1 MIETIKQQALHDNIP
16 IMSDDALAYVCQLIE
31 VHRFY
36 DILEFGTAVGYS
48 SLYIAQQC
56 PWVMIDTIEK
66 DSIRYHKA
74 RENQLMLENKNVI
87 MHHHDAKTWPL
98 IKFYDVVI
106 IDAAKAQN
114 QALFER
120 VFPFVKHRGVVIV
133 DNMSFYGHV
142 QALNAIK
149 HRRNLRQMVEKIS
162 KFHQWL
168 QAQDHLE
175 TTFIDVG
182 DGLMI
187 IKRK

>member
-1 MIETIKQQALHDNIP
+1 MIETIKQQALHDNVP

-48 SLYIAQQC
+48 SLLIAQQC

-66 DSIRYHKA
+66 DPIRYHKA
-74 RENQLMLENKNVI
+74 CEYKAMLKNENVI
-87 MHHHDAKTWPL
+87 MHQHDAKTWPI

-142 QALNAIK
+142 HAISAIK
-149 HRRNLRQMVEKIS
+149 HRRNLRQMVEKIN
-162 KFHQWL
+162 KFHLWL
-168 QAQDHLE
+168 QSQNHLE
-175 TTFIDVG
+175 TMFVDVG